1 MRRFS
6 WCVPLLVLASSAL
19 PAALHAADASPVETR
34 RAAAVLPDAAA
45 AERDSLAA
53 LELERIRGRE
63 NEPAD
68 SVFKNIQ
75 VLKGVPAGRLLRIM
89 SRGWGRALGVRCSH
103 CHIVGHYRADD
114 KAPKQIARDMAA
126 MMNTIDTELLP
137 KIKNL
142 KSEKPLV
149 NCTTCHR
156 GQVKPAL
163 DLE

>member
-1 MRRFS
+1 MRRVS
-6 WCVPLLVLASSAL
+6 WTVPLLLFASLAL
-19 PAALHAADASPVETR
+19 PAAARAADAPSPTAR
-34 RAAAVLPDAAA
+34 GAAAVVADSAA

-53 LELERIRGRE
+53 LELEWIRGRE

-75 VLKGVPAGRLLRIM
+75 ILKGIPAGRLLGIM
-89 SRGWGRALGVRCSH
+89 SQGWGRALGVRCSH

-114 KAPKQIARDMAA
+114 KAPKQIARDMVG
-126 MMNTIDTELLP
+126 MVSTIDTELLP

-142 KSEKPLV
+142 KSEKPMV

-163 DLE
+163 NLE